1 MIRPGIVIG
10 YLGKIV
16 LIIGIAMLSG
26 AAWSLYFGEV
36 EVWRFLA
43 AAAITIAAGCIA
55 SYSQREYK
63 PINCREGFAIVT
75 LGWLAASVFGSL
87 PYLFSGYCP
96 SFANAFFET
105 VSGFTTTGSS
115 IFADV
120 EALPK
125 GLLFWRDLTQW
136 LGGMGIVALFIAI
149 MSNMGSS
156 ANLIFRAETPGPSP
170 DKVTPRVKQT
180 AKNLWLTY
188 VIISAVMVVI
198 LCAFGM
204 NLFDSLCHMFGTMST
219 GGFSTKNNSV
229 AFFPSPYI
237 QWTITIF
244 MFISGANFAL
254 HYFAM
259 RNQSLKGYSQNSE
272 FKLYTYIVIGAGTIA
287 SIGIISNYT
296 GFETIVRTAFFQV
309 VSIMTTTGFVSA
321 DYDRWPE
328 LAKGIIWAVMLVG
341 GCAGS
346 TAGAIKPGRFLILA
360 KRATIEIKRMIH
372 PRAIYPLRIDNK
384 VYPETLVSNVAFFF
398 FLYIM
403 CIVIGTFAMFLCNLD
418 IVSGLSATMT
428 CLGNIGPGFGMV
440 GPTKNFGF
448 LPDGAKYVL
457 SLLML
462 LGRLEIYPIL
472 VMLLP
477 QFWRE

>member
-1 MIRPGIVIG
+1 MIRPGLIIE
-10 YLGKIV
+10 YLGKII
-16 LIIGIAMLSG
+16 LIIGIAMLTG
-26 AAWSLYFGEV
+26 AAWSLYFGED
-36 EVWRFLA
+36 EVLRFVA
-43 AAAITIAAGCIA
+43 AAAITIAAGYLA
-55 SYSQREYK
+55 SHKNRGYK
-63 PINCREGFAIVT
+63 QINYREGFAIVT

-96 SFANAFFET
+96 SFADAFFET

-115 IFADV
+115 VFGDV

-149 MSNMGSS
+149 MSNMGPS
-156 ANLIFRAETPGPSP
+156 ANLIFRAESPGPTP
-170 DKVTPRVKQT
+170 DKVTPRIKQT
-180 AKNLWLTY
+180 AKNLWRTY

-204 NLFDSLCHMFGTMST
+204 NLFDSLCHMFGAMST

-229 AFFPSPYI
+229 AYFTRPII
-237 QWTITIF
+237 QWTITVF

-259 RNQSLKGYSQNSE
+259 RNHSLKVYSQNTE
-272 FKLYTYIVIGAGTIA
+272 FKVYTYIIIGAG
-287 SIGIISNYT
+287 IIVSVGLISSYT
-296 GFETIVRTAFFQV
+296 GLEPIIRTAFFQV
-309 VSIMTTTGFVSA
+309 VSIITTTGFVTA
-321 DYDRWPE
+321 DYDQWSE
-328 LAKGIIWAVMLVG
+328 LAKGVIWAIMLVG

-346 TAGAIKPGRFLILA
+346 TAGAIKPGRFVILG
-360 KRATIEIKRMIH
+360 KRAAIEIKRMIH
-372 PRAIYPLRIDNK
+372 PRAIYALRVDDK
-384 VYPETLVSNVAFFF
+384 VYPETLASNVAFFF

-403 CIVIGTFAMFLCNLD
+403 CIIFGTSAMFLCNLD
-418 IVSGLSATMT
+418 IVSGLSASMT
-428 CLGNIGPGFGMV
+428 CLGNIGPGFGLV

-448 LPDGAKYVL
+448 LPDAGKYVL